1 MYWITIVYNNGDTI
15 SESTWTADSWVTT
28 DNSVIFNNN
37 RRESHN
43 NLSKEELNRYFN
55 SIVFDETVSHVNYG
69 ES

>member
-1 MYWITIVYNNGDTI
+1 MYWITIVYNNG
-15 SESTWTADSWVTT
+15 
-28 DNSVIFNNN
+28 

-55 SIVFDETVSHVNYG
+55 STAFDETVSHVNYG